1 MRRRVAIAALLCL
14 TPVPA
19 HAHLVSTGFGAYY
32 DGMAHLL
39 LTPQDWLLVLAM
51 GLLAGLCG
59 RAASRATLVALPVAW
74 FVGGMA
80 GVAFASAGAPALA
93 PVLSILAIGFLVA
106 LDRRLAPVV
115 VAMLACVAGLLHGFV
130 NGATMVVAGR
140 TWLALL
146 GAATAVFVLATLL
159 PAAVVGLRPR
169 WTRVMV
175 RVMGSWIAATG
186 ILMLGWILRGAR

>member
-1 MRRRVAIAALLCL
+1 MRRLGIVALLCL
-14 TPVPA
+14 APAPA

-32 DGMAHLL
+32 DGMAHLA

-59 RAASRATLVALPVAW
+59 RAASRAALVAFPVAW

-80 GVAFASAGAPALA
+80 GVAFSSPGAPALA
-93 PVLSILAIGFLVA
+93 TVLSILVLGLLVA
-106 LDRRLAPVV
+106 ADRRLAPVV

-146 GAATAVFVLATLL
+146 GAATVVFLAATIL
-159 PAAVVGLRPR
+159 PAAVVGLRAR

-186 ILMLGWILRGAR
+186 ILMLGWILRGTR